1 MDKHP
6 RRDELL
12 EHLKLLNPDDGS
24 NPIYQVMLEFA
35 LDKVAQDVSNYT
47 HLPITD
53 LPVELDSVL
62 LSLCQQFLA
71 THQLLTPVTDRNGDV
86 KTLSEGDTSVTFK
99 SVGEVYSELQTVNS
113 LTDNYVAQ
121 LNSFRVVKR

>member
-12 EHLKLLNPDDGS
+12 KQLNLLNPDDRS
-24 NPIYQVMLEFA
+24 NPNYQVMLEFSF
-35 LDKVAQDVSNYT
+35 DKVVQDVTNYT
-47 HLPITD
+47 HLVVGE
-53 LPVELDSVL
+53 LPEGLDMVIIG
-62 LSLCQQFLA
+62 LCQQFLA
-71 THQLLTPVTDRNGDV
+71 THQLLTPLADRDGDV

-99 SVGEVYSELQTVNS
+99 SIGEVYAELQSINS
-113 LTDNYVAQ
+113 LTDNYTAQ

>member
-12 EHLKLLNPDDGS
+12 EQLILFNPDNGS
-24 NPIYQVMLEFA
+24 NPSYQVILGFSF
-35 LDKVAQDVSNYT
+35 DKVAQDVANYT
-47 HLPITD
+47 HLAVTD
-53 LPVELDSVL
+53 LPVELDTVL
-62 LSLCQQFLA
+62 MGLCQQFLA
-71 THQLLTPVTDRNGDV
+71 THQLLTPVADREGDV

-99 SVGEVYSELQTVNS
+99 SVGELYAELQSVNS
-113 LTDNYVAQ
+113 LTDNYLGQ

>member
-12 EHLKLLNPDDGS
+12 KQLNLLNPDDGS
-24 NPIYQVMLEFA
+24 NPSYQVMLEFA
-35 LDKVAQDVSNYT
+35 FDKVAQDVANYT
-47 HLPITD
+47 HLHVTG
-53 LPVELDSVL
+53 LPVELDTVL
-62 LSLCQQFLA
+62 VGLCQQFLA
-71 THQLLTPVTDRNGDV
+71 THQLLTPIADRDGDV

-99 SVGEVYSELQTVNS
+99 SVGEVYAESQSVNS
-113 LTDNYVAQ
+113 LTDNYTAQ

>member
-12 EHLKLLNPDDGS
+12 KQLRLLNPDDGS
-24 NPIYQVMLEFA
+24 NPSYQVMLECA
-35 LDKVAQDVSNYT
+35 LDKVVQDVANYT
-47 HLPITD
+47 HLAILE
-53 LPVELDSVL
+53 LPEELDTVL
-62 LSLCQQFLA
+62 VSLCQQFLA
-71 THQLLTPVTDRNGDV
+71 TRQLLTPVADRDGDV

-99 SVGEVYSELQTVNS
+99 SIGEVYAELQSVNS
-113 LTDNYVAQ
+113 LTDNYTAQ

>member
-12 EHLKLLNPDDGS
+12 EQLTLLNPDDGS
-24 NPIYQVMLEFA
+24 NPSYQVILEFIF
-35 LDKVAQDVSNYT
+35 DKVAQDVANYT
-47 HLPITD
+47 HLAVID
-53 LPVELDSVL
+53 LPVELDTAL
-62 LSLCQQFLA
+62 LGLCQQFLA
-71 THQLLTPVTDRNGDV
+71 THQLLTPVADREGDV

-99 SVGEVYSELQTVNS
+99 SIGELYAELQSVNS
-113 LTDNYVAQ
+113 LTDNYLGQ